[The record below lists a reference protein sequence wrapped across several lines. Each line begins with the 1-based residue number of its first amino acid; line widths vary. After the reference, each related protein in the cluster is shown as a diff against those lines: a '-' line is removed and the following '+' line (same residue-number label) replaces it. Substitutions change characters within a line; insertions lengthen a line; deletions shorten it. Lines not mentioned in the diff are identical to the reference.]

1 MLGRVFRNRAC
12 ERIPPSGVREF
23 RDRPLIV
30 FVVSFILVGRES
42 GGHCPQIPAFLAA
55 YCSCVVTGLSA
66 FGLSAASVSKTFI
79 WSHLW
84 LLH

>member
-12 ERIPPSGVREF
+12 VRFPPSGVGEF
-23 RDRPLIV
+23 RDGPLIV
-30 FVVSFILVGRES
+30 VSFNLVGRES

-84 LLH
+84 LLLH